1 MKQNWN
7 QRFSAEGYIYGELPN
22 VFLKEQLMGLPAGKI
37 LFPGEGEGRNAVWAA
52 LQGWQVEAV
61 DYSEAG
67 KEKALALAQRM
78 GTELVAYHI
87 EDLNLFEPLH
97 EHYDAIA
104 MIFVHLAAA
113 ERQQLH
119 RKLIAALKPGG
130 TFLLEA
136 FSKKQLAFNSGGPKD
151 EAMLYDV
158 AMLRDDF
165 SALRIHL
172 LEEQIGFLDEGTHHR
187 GEASTLKMLA
197 MKP

>member
-22 VFLKEQLMGLPAGKI
+22 VFLKEQLMALPAGKI

-67 KEKALALAQRM
+67 KAKALALAQRM
-78 GTELVAYHI
+78 GTTLAAYHI
-87 EDLNLFEPLH
+87 ADLNHFESQH
-97 EHYDAIA
+97 EQYDVIA
-104 MIFVHLAAA
+104 LIFVHLAPA

-119 RKLIAALKPGG
+119 RKLIDALKPGG
-130 TFLLEA
+130 SILLEA
-136 FSKKQLAFNSGGPKD
+136 FSKKQLAFSSGGPKD
-151 EAMLYDV
+151 ETMLYDLE
-158 AMLRDDF
+158 MLQDDF
-165 SALRIHL
+165 SALQIVL
-172 LEEQIGFLDEGTHHR
+172 LEEEIGFLDEGTHHR

>member
-22 VFLKEQLMGLPAGKI
+22 VFLKEQLMALPAGKI

-67 KEKALALAQRM
+67 KAKALALARRM
-78 GTELVAYHI
+78 ETDLVAYHI

-119 RKLIAALKPGG
+119 RKLVAALKPGG

-165 SALRIHL
+165 STLRIHL

>member
-1 MKQNWN
+1 MKQNWD

-22 VFLKEQLMGLPAGKI
+22 VFLKEQLMALPAGKI

-67 KEKALALAQRM
+67 KAKALALAQRM

-172 LEEQIGFLDEGTHHR
+172 LEEQTGLLDEGTHHR